1 MEAKSYAHV
10 IFESRTALR
19 VWCILA
25 GLALAPMPIL
35 HAMPYK
41 FLYYLFESAPPG
53 WTRLRLDEAY
63 WFTSMGLPLAPI
75 FLTWS
80 LPGANRPGVP
90 LRSIGLL
97 CLLVAYNPLR
107 HYIASNFY
115 GDIVARIAG
124 TFSWSE
130 SPLLWAIWRLDTP
143 LLIGLTATALLRHRT
158 LRPLPKI
165 LFQWILFVCALWA
178 AGPPLLDLV
187 FYSLSS
193 FRVSEI

>member
-1 MEAKSYAHV
+1 MDANPRTRVDFKSRA
-10 IFESRTALR
+10 ALS
-19 VWCILA
+19 VWCLLA

-35 HAMPYK
+35 HAMPYG

-53 WTRLRLDEAY
+53 WTKLTLNEAY

-75 FLTWS
+75 FLAWS
-80 LPGANRPGVP
+80 LPDASRPGVP
-90 LRSIGLL
+90 MRSIVVL

-107 HYIASNFY
+107 HYFTSHFY

-124 TFSWSE
+124 IFSWSE
-130 SPLLWAIWRLDTP
+130 SPLLWAIWRMDTP
-143 LLIGLTATALLRHRT
+143 LLIGLATTAMLRHHT

-165 LFQWILFVCALWA
+165 LFHWILFVCALWA

-193 FRVSEI
+193 FRVSGI